1 MLFLVVHEA
10 SEYGAVGDLDCCLN
24 KTISVHCG
32 NITLYFVFIGK
43 IICKL

>member
-24 KTISVHCG
+24 KTISVH
-32 NITLYFVFIGK
+32 FVF
-43 IICKL
+43 CVYRQNNL